1 MAEAA
6 SARNPPVRYW
16 IAGIIGTVVLVLLV
30 ATSIL
35 DYLQVSEVAG
45 QVYMLSLP
53 ALALI
58 VLGGYIAFRAR
69 RLEGVRRRRQML
81 RAGIYVGMSILVWL
95 LAVDIMSFTR
105 STGALV
111 SAKAAAA
118 CLPTTALGL
127 WVVRSLD
134 RNDRLPWSLTLLAAA
149 WGAIVATSLV
159 VWANTLLARFAVSH
173 LVPGPGLE
181 AVTAYGAG
189 VFEELAKG
197 LAVLLLYL
205 VVRTHF
211 SGIIDGIVYGAAVGL
226 GFNLMESILY
236 ITHMYEIF
244 APDGQGYVA
253 VFQWYHRQV
262 LGLFLGHA
270 TFTALLGA
278 GVGVARQVPQPS
290 HKVMALAAG
299 WLAAVAAHFAWD
311 AWYAFFPISNT
322 QFAMFEIHLRTVIMV
337 GPFTALVLLLLAMGQ
352 KVERNALRR
361 HLRQEMELHLGTV
374 YSAEVPIL
382 LSPSKRLQARLRTLW
397 RAGRPSHSRLRQLQ
411 AAQIRLGMA
420 RWHAER
426 GELADPE
433 QTVAQLRALVIAIRG
448 GEGRRVAS
456 PTIRLRPATVRKP
469 LEPGSTRPEPPR
481 PTTSAPIPRGH

>member
-1 MAEAA
+1 MAAA
-6 SARNPPVRYW
+6 APSRNPPVRYW

-45 QVYMLSLP
+45 QVYMLSMP
-53 ALALI
+53 ALALAG
-58 VLGGYIAFRAR
+58 LGGYIALRTR
-69 RLEGVRRRRQML
+69 GLEGAQRRRQML
-81 RAGIYVGMSILVWL
+81 RASIYLGMSVLVWL
-95 LAVDIMSFTR
+95 LALDIISFTR
-105 STGALV
+105 STGPLV
-111 SAKAAAA
+111 SAMAAAA
-118 CLPTTALGL
+118 CLPTTGLGL

-134 RNDRLPWSLTLLAAA
+134 RHDRLPWALTLLAAA

-159 VWANTLLARFAVSH
+159 VWANTLLARFAVAH

-211 SGIIDGIVYGAAVGL
+211 SGMIDGIVYGAAVGL

-236 ITHMYEIF
+236 ITHMYEVF
-244 APDGQGYVA
+244 AADGQGYIA

-278 GVGVARQVPQPS
+278 GIGVARQVPQAS
-290 HKVMALAAG
+290 HKVMALTAG

-311 AWYAFFPISNT
+311 AWYAFFPISST
-322 QFAMFEIHLRTVIMV
+322 QFAMLEIHLRTLIMV

-352 KVERNALRR
+352 QVESKALLR
-361 HLRQEMELHLGTV
+361 HLRQEVELHLGTV
-374 YSAEVPIL
+374 YAAEVPIL
-382 LSPSKRLQARLRTLW
+382 ISPYKRLEARRRTLR
-397 RAGRPSHSRLRQLQ
+397 RAGRSAHGRLRRLQ
-411 AAQIRLGMA
+411 VAQIKLAMT

-433 QTVAQLRALVIAIRG
+433 QTLAQLRSLVTAIRG
-448 GEGRRVAS
+448 GEARRLAS
-456 PTIRLRPATVRKP
+456 PTIRLRPASVRKP
-469 LEPGSTRPEPPR
+469 LEPDSIRPETPR